1 MTQPDVQRKFP
12 RGLAG
17 ASRWERPRRAPA
29 RVAHRERRRRATGSD
44 RHARAWSRNSGHGLP
59 ALVGRGRREV
69 DISGGLVLAGITFLT
84 VLPELVIEVRF
95 AFTQQTSLVS
105 ANLTGATRLL
115 LTAAVAMP
123 LLVAW
128 LLARRGEDAQ
138 SFSLPPARRVD
149 LAILFIA
156 ALYGI
161 VLALLERVTLLD
173 GALLIG
179 LYVFFLRRVRGTPD
193 EPPAIVGVC
202 AGLAALPKR
211 ERWTW
216 IGGMV
221 GTAVI
226 VIVAV
231 AEPFAVAL
239 QETGAIAGVSPYLVV
254 QSIVPAAT
262 EAPEFVVAAVLALN
276 HRPAQGLA
284 IFLAAAV
291 TQWTFALGILPFA
304 YAAGGGPSALPLGG
318 HDPIEVALTVATTLM
333 AVVALSSLKPLRIDS
348 WIVLTVYVIQFAFPR
363 SRGEDR
369 RSGRARD
376 VHPRHPDRQSPV
388 DAADVCGASIA
399 TPAAWTP
406 GLELGNQSVIL
417 IHRAL
422 KVGILLPSSSEPH
435 RSRATSW
442 PLTLAVSASSK
453 AWTNASCCTS
463 VSRSNTLVS
472 GPDERNPVV
481 APKASRLVA
490 RSGAGHRRPFRS
502 RSGPGA

>member
-1 MTQPDVQRKFP
+1 MTQPDVQRDVPARFGW
-12 RGLAG
+12 RFAVGASAACAVLGLLTVGAG
-17 ASRWERPRRAPA
+17 AA
-29 RVAHRERRRRATGSD
+29 
-44 RHARAWSRNSGHGLP
+44 LP
-59 ALVGRGRREV
+59 APVATLALGAGIVGASFLLSWAGDAAEV

-123 LLVAW
+123 LLAVW

-173 GALLIG
+173 GLLLIS
-179 LYVFFLRRVRGTPD
+179 LYAFFLRRVRGTPD
-193 EPPAIVGVC
+193 EPPAIVGVS
-202 AGLAALPKR
+202 AGLAALSKR

-216 IGGMV
+216 IAGMV

-239 QETGAIAGVSPYLVV
+239 QETGAIAGISPYLVV

-291 TQWTFALGILPFA
+291 TQWTFALGVLPFA
-304 YAAGGGPSALPLGG
+304 YAAGGGPSALPLQG
-318 HDPIEVALTVATTLM
+318 HDPIEVALTVATTLLTV
-333 AVVALSSLKPLRIDS
+333 AALSSLKPLRIDS
-348 WIVLTVYVIQFAFPR
+348 WIVVTVWVIQFAFPAPAVRIAATLVLAMFTVDILIANRRALRPMFAALR
-363 SRGEDR
+363 SRRPPPE
-369 RSGRARD
+369 
-376 VHPRHPDRQSPV
+376 PPD
-388 DAADVCGASIA
+388 
-399 TPAAWTP
+399 
-406 GLELGNQSVIL
+406 
-417 IHRAL
+417 
-422 KVGILLPSSSEPH
+422 
-435 RSRATSW
+435 
-442 PLTLAVSASSK
+442 
-453 AWTNASCCTS
+453 
-463 VSRSNTLVS
+463 
-472 GPDERNPVV
+472 
-481 APKASRLVA
+481 
-490 RSGAGHRRPFRS
+490 
-502 RSGPGA
+502 

>member
-1 MTQPDVQRKFP
+1 MTQPDVQRDVPARFGW
-12 RGLAG
+12 RFAVGASAACAVLGLLAVGAG
-17 ASRWERPRRAPA
+17 AA
-29 RVAHRERRRRATGSD
+29 
-44 RHARAWSRNSGHGLP
+44 LP
-59 ALVGRGRREV
+59 APIATLALGAGIVGASFLLSWAGDAAEV

-123 LLVAW
+123 LLAVW

-173 GALLIG
+173 GLLLIG

-193 EPPAIVGVC
+193 EPPAIVGVS
-202 AGLAALPKR
+202 AGLAALSRR

-216 IGGMV
+216 IAGMV

-291 TQWTFALGILPFA
+291 TQWTFALGVLPFA
-304 YAAGGGPSALPLGG
+304 YAAGGGPSALPLQG
-318 HDPIEVALTVATTLM
+318 HDPIEVALTVSTTLM
-333 AVVALSSLKPLRIDS
+333 AVAALSSLKPLRIDS
-348 WIVLTVYVIQFAFPR
+348 WIVVTVWVIQFAFPAPAVRIAAAVVLAMFTVDIMIANRRSLRPMFAALR
-363 SRGEDR
+363 SRR
-369 RSGRARD
+369 
-376 VHPRHPDRQSPV
+376 PPPDP
-388 DAADVCGASIA
+388 
-399 TPAAWTP
+399 
-406 GLELGNQSVIL
+406 
-417 IHRAL
+417 
-422 KVGILLPSSSEPH
+422 
-435 RSRATSW
+435 
-442 PLTLAVSASSK
+442 
-453 AWTNASCCTS
+453 
-463 VSRSNTLVS
+463 
-472 GPDERNPVV
+472 PD
-481 APKASRLVA
+481 
-490 RSGAGHRRPFRS
+490 
-502 RSGPGA
+502 